1 MNGLNA
7 NAEVIQR
14 ILKDDGTY
22 PNNDN
27 LPLLLYKDVLNLLK
41 GYPAKTIDEL
51 FENNNWGGSWVNG
64 IYSFHHYHSTA
75 HEVLGCFSGSA
86 KVQLGGED
94 GIIQTIGQGDV
105 VVIPAGVSHKNLGS
119 SSDFRVVGAY
129 PFGQSPDMC
138 RGGSKERPKA
148 DKNIASV
155 NLPEKDPVFGELG
168 PIIDQWTQKT

>member
-27 LPLLLYKDVLNLLK
+27 LPLLLYKDVLNLPK
-41 GYPAKTIDEL
+41 GYPAETIDEL

-94 GIIQTIGQGDV
+94 GIIQTIGRGDV

-138 RGGSKERPKA
+138 RGGSKERLKA
-148 DKNIASV
+148 DQNIASV
-155 NLPEKDPVFGELG
+155 KLPEKDPVFGETG
-168 PIIDQWTQKT
+168 PIIDQWIQKA